1 MLHTGWLE
9 KRDVMV
15 VYLFAA
21 AVSIEIVYTGL
32 FILTINHSSFRFWPP
47 QSSRSWQFFVSWIMA
62 GVVVAIFLFLGLLNF
77 DSFIL
82 PNLWKRLP
90 AASAVFVIGT
100 VIGSWAYLSFGLR
113 TTIGLGK
120 QLIIRGPYRYSR
132 NPQYIGDSLNIIA
145 FIILTNS
152 WMAAVVGVLGIA
164 LNYLAPFT
172 EEPWLEEQFG
182 DAYREY
188 RRKVPRFFLLD
199 KSQRETS
206 IPKTSRST

>member
-1 MLHTGWLE
+1 
-9 KRDVMV
+9 
-15 VYLFAA
+15 
-21 AVSIEIVYTGL
+21 
-32 FILTINHSSFRFWPP
+32 
-47 QSSRSWQFFVSWIMA
+47 MA
-62 GVVVAIFLFLGLLNF
+62 GVVVAIFPFLGLLNF